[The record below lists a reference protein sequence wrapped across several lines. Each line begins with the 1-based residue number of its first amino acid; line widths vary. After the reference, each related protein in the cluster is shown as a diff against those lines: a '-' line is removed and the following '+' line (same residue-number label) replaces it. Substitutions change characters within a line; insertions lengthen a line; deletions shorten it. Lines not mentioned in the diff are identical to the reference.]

1 MFLFPLA
8 SARAQPLRRRHRALQ
23 HDACLIVAAVA
34 FAMTCRAVAAAEP
47 QPPEDWRDQV
57 IYFAM
62 IDRFDDGDP
71 RNNDQGAGEYDPRD
85 HRRFS
90 GGDLAGLTRRLDYVA
105 GLGATAVW
113 ITPPVA
119 NQWWNDKAQYGGYHG
134 YWASDFTGV
143 DAHFGTRASYRAFAD
158 ALHARGMRL
167 VQDIVVNHTA
177 DYFGY
182 DGAYDPAHPERG
194 FVLRSQYDGRNAPG
208 PAPFDRNDA
217 RDAVQRADGIYHW
230 TPAIR
235 DFRQRRQEL
244 DWQLAEL
251 DDLNTEHPEVRQAMR
266 RIHGDWIRDIGVDAF
281 RIDTA
286 FYVPPEFFADFMHA
300 DDPGA
305 PGVLKVAADAGIRD
319 FHLFGEGF
327 GVDKPFDN
335 AMARKIDGYMRD
347 AEGRPLLPGMLNF
360 PLYGTLGDVFA
371 RGHAPAELRHRIE
384 DTMRTH
390 ADPWRMPTFVDN
402 HDVDR
407 FLAGG
412 DEAGLKQAL
421 LSILTLPGIPTLYYG
436 TEQGFRAPRA
446 AMFAGGHGSGGRDHF
461 DTGAPLYRWLQRAIA
476 LRRGDRVFSR
486 GTPQVLDANPAAPG
500 AIAWRMDHDGRSAL
514 VVFNSAARPQLLDA
528 LDTSLPPGTPLQ
540 PLFAID
546 GDAPPL
552 QVDRD
557 GRVTLVLPPRAGFVW
572 RAEAAAPVPAHAPR
586 RDTSLPDITIDAPT
600 HGDGDLAISG
610 RAPGLSR
617 LQLVVDGDLASAQA
631 VAVDRDGRWRATL
644 RTDDMLDPAIPHRL
658 VACDPAS
665 GRMSAAHRFT
675 IARRWTRVAS
685 IDDPLDDDHG
695 PSGRYT
701 YPDDPGWRT
710 PRPADLRGATLWASG
725 GALRVQLRMRALVAD
740 WNPANGFDHV
750 AFTLFLRL
758 PGRIDGASLLP
769 QQSARMPDGSRW
781 HLRLRAHGWS
791 NALFAADG
799 ADAQHEGRILGESAR
814 IEVDPAADTVSFTL
828 PARALGHPDS
838 LDGLAVYATTWDYDG
853 GYRALGGTAGP
864 HRFGG
869 GAADGPKVMDDL
881 WLRVGDAR

>member
-1 MFLFPLA
+1 MPLPSDA
-8 SARAQPLRRRHRALQ
+8 SMRTRCLRLRDRALQ
-23 HDACLIVAAVA
+23 HAAFAAVIA
-34 FAMTCRAVAAAEP
+34 CAPACIASTAASTPASAD
-47 QPPEDWRDQV
+47 DWRDQ
-57 IYFAM
+57 ILYFAM

-71 RNNDQGAGEYDPRD
+71 RNNDQGASEFDPADGRK
-85 HRRFS
+85 FS
-90 GGDLAGLTRRLDYVA
+90 GGDLTGLTRRLDYIA

-119 NQWWNDKAQYGGYHG
+119 NQWWNDRAQYGGYHG
-134 YWASDFTGV
+134 YWASDFTAV
-143 DAHFGTRASYRAFAD
+143 DPHFGTRRAYRAFAD
-158 ALHARGMRL
+158 ALHARDMRL

-182 DGAYDPAHPERG
+182 DGAHDPANPAQG
-194 FVLRSQYDGRNAPG
+194 FVLRPRREGRTVPG

-217 RDAVQRADGIYHW
+217 RDAAQRADGIYHW

-235 DFRQRRQEL
+235 DFRERRQEL
-244 DWQLAEL
+244 DWQLADL
-251 DDLNTEHPEVRQAMR
+251 DDLNTGHPEVRRALR
-266 RIHGDWIRDIGVDAF
+266 KAYGDWIRDIGVDGF

-286 FYVPPEFFADFMHA
+286 FYVPPEFFDDFMHA
-300 DDPGA
+300 DDPHA

-327 GVDKPFDN
+327 AVDKPFDN

-347 AEGRPLLPGMLNF
+347 ADGRPLLPGMLNF

-384 DTMRTH
+384 DMMRTH
-390 ADPWRMPTFVDN
+390 VDPWRMPTFVDN

-407 FLAGG
+407 FLASG

-421 LSILTLPGIPTLYYG
+421 LSILALPGIPTLYQG
-436 TEQGFRAPRA
+436 TEQGFREQRA

-461 DTGAPLYRWLQRAIA
+461 DTDTPLYRWLQRAIA
-476 LRRGDRVFSR
+476 MRRGDRAFSR
-486 GTPQVLDANPAAPG
+486 GTPRVLDANPAAPG
-500 AIAWRMDHDGRSAL
+500 AIAWRMDHAGRTAL
-514 VVFNSAARPQLLDA
+514 VVLNSAARPHLLDT
-528 LDTSLPPGTPLQ
+528 LDTGLPPGTTLE

-552 QVDRD
+552 RVDHD

-572 RAEAAAPVPAHAPR
+572 RADTRTQASAAAAASDAADLR
-586 RDTSLPDITIDAPT
+586 IDATSPS
-600 HGDGDLAISG
+600 HSEGDVAISG
-610 RAPGLSR
+610 RAPGLSQV
-617 LQLVVDGDLASAQA
+617 QLVVDGDLASLRT
-631 VAVDRDGRWRATL
+631 VPVDREGRWQAIL
-644 RTDDMLDPAIPHRL
+644 RTDDMLDPAIPHRV
-658 VACDPAS
+658 VARDPAS
-665 GRMSAAHRFT
+665 GRVSAAHRFT
-675 IARRWTRVAS
+675 VARRWTQAAS
-685 IDDPLDDDHG
+685 TDDPLDDDHG
-695 PSGRYT
+695 PTGRYT

-758 PGRIDGASLLP
+758 PGRTDGASVLP
-769 QQSARMPDGSRW
+769 QQSARMPDGGRW
-781 HLRLRAHGWS
+781 HLRLRSHGWS
-791 NALFAADG
+791 NALFSSESAS
-799 ADAQHEGRILGESAR
+799 AQHEGRSLGEGAR
-814 IEVDPAADTVSFTL
+814 IEVDRSAGTITFTL

-853 GYRALGGTAGP
+853 GYRALGDTAGP

-869 GAADGPKVMDDL
+869 GKADGPKVMDDL
-881 WLRVGDAR
+881 WFRAGSVR

>member
-1 MFLFPLA
+1 MPL
-8 SARAQPLRRRHRALQ
+8 STLARARAHRPRIRHLAVQ
-23 HDACLIVAAVA
+23 HAARGIIAAMA
-34 FAMTCRAVAAAEP
+34 FAATCCDAFAAQSAG
-47 QPPEDWRDQV
+47 QEDWRDQV

-85 HRRFS
+85 RRRFS
-90 GGDLAGLTRRLDYVA
+90 GGDLAGLTRRLDYIA

-134 YWASDFTGV
+134 YWTSDFGEV

-158 ALHARGMRL
+158 ALHARDMRL

-182 DGAYDPAHPERG
+182 DGAYDPAQPERG
-194 FVLRSQYDGRNAPG
+194 FVLRPQYDRRSAPG

-217 RDAVQRADGIYHW
+217 RDAAQRADGIYHW

-235 DFRQRRQEL
+235 DFRERRQEL
-244 DWQLAEL
+244 DWQLADL
-251 DDLNTEHPEVRQAMR
+251 DDLNTEHPEVRRALR
-266 RIHGDWIRDIGVDAF
+266 RAYGGWIRDIGVDAF

-286 FYVPPEFFADFMHA
+286 FYVPPDFFVDFLHA
-300 DDPGA
+300 DDPQA
-305 PGVLKVAADAGIRD
+305 PGVSKIAADAGIRD
-319 FHLFGEGF
+319 FHVFGEGF
-327 GVDKPFDN
+327 AVDKPFGN

-347 AEGRPLLPGMLNF
+347 ADGRPLLPGMLNF

-371 RGHAPAELRHRIE
+371 RGHAPAELQHRIE
-384 DTMRTH
+384 DMMRTH

-436 TEQGFRAPRA
+436 TEQGFREQRA
-446 AMFAGGHGSGGRDHF
+446 AMFAAGHGSGGRDHF
-461 DTGAPLYRWLQRAIA
+461 DAGAPLYRWLQRAIA

-486 GTPQVLDANPAAPG
+486 GTPRVLDANPAAPG

-514 VVFNSAARPQLLDA
+514 VVLNSASRPQLLDA
-528 LDTSLPPGTPLQ
+528 LDTGLPPGTTLQ

-546 GDAPPL
+546 GEAPSL

-572 RAEAAAPVPAHAPR
+572 RAESAAAIHASRQAPPPAAI
-586 RDTSLPDITIDAPT
+586 SIDAPS
-600 HGDGDLAISG
+600 HGEGDLAISG
-610 RAPGLSR
+610 RAPDLSH
-617 LQLVVDGDLASAQA
+617 LQLVVDGDLASAQT
-631 VAVDRDGRWRATL
+631 VAVGRDGRWRATL
-644 RTDDMLDPAIPHRL
+644 RTDDMLDPAITHRL
-658 VACDPAS
+658 VARDPAS
-665 GRMSAAHRFT
+665 GRLSAAHRFT
-675 IARRWTRVAS
+675 VARRWTQVAAV
-685 IDDPLDDDHG
+685 DDPLDDDHG

-701 YPDDPGWRT
+701 YPDDPGWRGS
-710 PRPADLRGATLWASG
+710 RPADLRGAALWTSG
-725 GALRVQLRMRALVAD
+725 GALHIELRMRALVAD

-758 PGRIDGASLLP
+758 PGRDDGATVLP
-769 QQSARMPDGSRW
+769 QQSAGMPDGGRW

-791 NALFAADG
+791 NALFAADD

-814 IEVDPAADTVSFTL
+814 IEVDRMAGTVAFTL
-828 PARALGHPDS
+828 PARALGHPAS

-853 GYRALGGTAGP
+853 GYRALGEAAGP

-869 GAADGPKVMDDL
+869 GGADGPKVMDDL
-881 WLRVGDAR
+881 WLEVGGAR

>member
-1 MFLFPLA
+1 MPLPSDA
-8 SARAQPLRRRHRALQ
+8 SMRTRCLRLRDRALQ
-23 HDACLIVAAVA
+23 HAAFAAVIA
-34 FAMTCRAVAAAEP
+34 WVPVCAASTPASAD
-47 QPPEDWRDQV
+47 DWRDQI

-71 RNNDQGAGEYDPRD
+71 HNNDQGAGEYDPADGRK
-85 HRRFS
+85 FS
-90 GGDLAGLTRRLDYVA
+90 GGDLAGLTRRLDYIA
-105 GLGATAVW
+105 RLGATSVW

-119 NQWWNDKAQYGGYHG
+119 NQWWNERAQYGGYHG
-134 YWASDFTGV
+134 YWTSDFTAV
-143 DAHFGTRASYRAFAD
+143 DAHFGTRNAYRVFAD

-182 DGAYDPAHPERG
+182 DGAYDPAQPERG
-194 FVLRSQYDGRNAPG
+194 FVLRPQRDGRSAPA

-217 RDAVQRADGIYHW
+217 RDAAQRADGIYHW
-230 TPAIR
+230 TPTIR
-235 DFRQRRQEL
+235 DFRERRQEL
-244 DWQLAEL
+244 AWQLADL
-251 DDLNTEHPEVRQAMR
+251 DDLNTEHSEVRRALR
-266 RIHGDWIRDIGVDAF
+266 KVYGDWIRDIGVDAF

-286 FYVPPEFFADFMHA
+286 FYVPPDFFADFMHA
-300 DDPGA
+300 DDPHA

-327 GVDKPFDN
+327 AVDRPFDN

-347 AEGRPLLPGMLNF
+347 ADGRALLPGMLNF

-384 DTMRTH
+384 DMMRTH

-407 FLAGG
+407 FLVGG

-436 TEQGFRAPRA
+436 TEQGFREQRA
-446 AMFAGGHGSGGRDHF
+446 AMFADGHGSSGRDHF
-461 DTGAPLYRWLQRAIA
+461 DTDAPLYRWLQRTIA
-476 LRRGDRVFSR
+476 LRRGDRLFSR
-486 GTPQVLDANPAAPG
+486 GTPRVLDANPAAPG
-500 AIAWRMDHDGRSAL
+500 AIAWRMDHEGRTAL
-514 VVFNSAARPQLLDA
+514 IVLNSASRPQLLDA
-528 LDTSLPPGTPLQ
+528 LDTGLPPGTTLE

-552 QVDRD
+552 RVDLD

-572 RAEAAAPVPAHAPR
+572 HVHTTTHASRVVPASNAADVR
-586 RDTSLPDITIDAPT
+586 IDAT
-600 HGDGDLAISG
+600 SATRSEGDLAISG
-610 RAPGLSR
+610 RAPGLSQV
-617 LQLVVDGDLASAQA
+617 QLVVDGDLASART
-631 VAVDRDGRWRATL
+631 VAVDHKGRWQATL
-644 RTDDMLDPAIPHRL
+644 RTDDMLDPAIPHRV
-658 VACDPAS
+658 VARDPVS
-665 GRMSAAHRFT
+665 GRVSQAHRFT
-675 IARRWTRVAS
+675 ISRRWTRIAS
-685 IDDPLDDDHG
+685 VDDPLDDDHG
-695 PSGRYT
+695 PTGRYT

-710 PRPADLRGATLWASG
+710 SRPADLRGATVWASG

-758 PGRIDGASLLP
+758 PGRKDGASLLP
-769 QQSARMPDGSRW
+769 QQSAHMPDDGRW
-781 HLRLRAHGWS
+781 HLRLRSHGWS
-791 NALFAADG
+791 NALFSFDG
-799 ADAQHEGRILGESAR
+799 ASEQHEGRNLGESAR
-814 IEVDPAADTVSFTL
+814 IEVDRTAGTVTFTL

-853 GYRALGGTAGP
+853 GYRALDETAGP

-869 GAADGPKVMDDL
+869 GRPDDPKVMDAL
-881 WLRVGDAR
+881 WLEAGDFR